1 MKKPA
6 RGIHITTE
14 CEHCKGSFNAR
25 LADIRR
31 GWGRY
36 CTKTCK
42 AQAQAARQRAEAE
55 ASNND
60 NKETNTP

>member
-1 MKKPA
+1 MPKPT
-6 RGIHITTE
+6 RGTQITTE
-14 CEHCKGSFNAR
+14 CEHCNGSFKAR

-55 ASNND
+55 AANNN
-60 NKETNTP
+60 NKGTETP